1 MPLLLVLLT
10 KHTLYVTQSQDPVF
24 WESFS
29 LNLSQ
34 RIITLFIFMPTLEHL
49 SEDRRICIGDFEE
62 PKGKDKGGSFG
73 FFVRI

>member
-34 RIITLFIFMPTLEHL
+34 RIVLLRLFF
-49 SEDRRICIGDFEE
+49 F
-62 PKGKDKGGSFG
+62 F
-73 FFVRI
+73 FFVPELQNT